1 MKTKIFLF
9 ILLAAFLVPVTT
21 QAQVGNLLK
30 KKLEQAV
37 TSVKSNTEKET
48 AKEVESNVEEKQAQ
62 QDTTNQGKQSKF
74 KMPGMGFGKVTAKY
88 DENYDFKGLIKMRTE
103 VYDKGKQSG
112 VMDIDTWF
120 NSNTGCVG
128 METSTVQSDEGESVS
143 GTVIVDTRNKVMI
156 TYAIVNGGKS
166 GMIMIIPDST
176 ANTGAA
182 AEGEP
187 ENIKVR
193 KTGNTRTI
201 CGYHCD
207 EYEVLEDKDNV
218 RSLVWT
224 TQEVNFKGNS
234 KLLENQKGMPRN
246 YGQLKGVMMASETYE
261 KGTLSSKM
269 EVTKIDMD
277 ATHSISTKDA
287 TLMQMDMS
295 KWGQKK
301 K

>member
-1 MKTKIFLF
+1 MKTKTLLF
-9 ILLAAFLVPVTT
+9 ILIVAFLIPVNT

-37 TSVKSNTEKET
+37 TSVKKNTEQET
-48 AKEVESNVEEKQAQ
+48 AKEVEGNIEEKAAQ
-62 QDTTNQGKQSKF
+62 QDSTQPGKPSKF
-74 KMPGMGFGKVTAKY
+74 NMPGLGMGKVTAKY
-88 DENYDFKGLIKMRTE
+88 EENYDFKGLIKMKTE
-103 VYDKGKQSG
+103 IYDKGKTSG
-112 VMDIDTWF
+112 VMDIETWF
-120 NSNTGCVG
+120 NVSTGSVG
-128 METSTVQSDEGESVS
+128 MESSTVESENGEKVS
-143 GTVIVDTRNKVMI
+143 ATAIVDTKNKVMI
-156 TYAIVNGGKS
+156 TYAVMNGAKS
-166 GMIMIIPDST
+166 GMIMLLPDSASNTQT
-176 ANTGAA
+176 ASGQ
-182 AEGEP
+182 EP
-187 ENIKVR
+187 QDVKVR

-224 TQEVNFKGNS
+224 TQEVNFKGNT
-234 KLLENQKGMPRN
+234 KMLESQKGMPKN

-277 ATHSISTKDA
+277 ATHTISTKDA
-287 TLMQMDMS
+287 SLIQMDMS